1 MTPSLLLFFLSILI
15 VLEHKSGLY
24 LVKLG
29 SNTEPMTSSFAVY
42 LKFVQCKHRNSSHI
56 YGLQPL
62 QKTFSERLCV
72 NLTFV
77 YLAFL
82 AIKD

>member
-1 MTPSLLLFFLSILI
+1 MGASLFLFFLSILI
-15 VLEHKSGLY
+15 VLEHKSGMY

-29 SNTEPMTSSFAVY
+29 SNIKPMTSSFAVY

-72 NLTFV
+72 NWTFL
-77 YLAFL
+77 YLVLL